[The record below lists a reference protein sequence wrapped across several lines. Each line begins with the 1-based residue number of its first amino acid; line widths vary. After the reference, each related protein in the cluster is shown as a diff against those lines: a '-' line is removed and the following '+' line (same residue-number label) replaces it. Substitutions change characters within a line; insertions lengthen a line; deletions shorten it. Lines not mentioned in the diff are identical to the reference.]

1 MAEFTV
7 GTDKCLTNVNTAINA
22 NVNPKVQALQAAINL
37 VDGKVDG
44 VISGILIN
52 KLTNVD
58 GSSAVV
64 DVIDSCKDGITIY
77 TLKICTDNN
86 YPIALNLS
94 GADGAIVI
102 VCKLETIGMIV
113 FEYDSTLYFAH
124 YYSNSGTG
132 VLGSWQSVT
141 VT

>member
-1 MAEFTV
+1 MAEYTI
-7 GTDKCLTNVNTAINA
+7 GADKCLTNVNTAINT

-37 VDGKVDG
+37 VDSKVNG
-44 VISGILIN
+44 VISGMLIN

-94 GADGAIVI
+94 GSDGAIVI
-102 VCKLETIGMIV
+102 VRKLGTIGMIV
-113 FEYDSTLYFAH
+113 FEYNGALYFAH
-124 YYSNSGTG
+124 YYNSGTG
-132 VLGSWQSVT
+132 VLGSWQMVT
-141 VT
+141 TT

>member
-1 MAEFTV
+1 MAEYTI
-7 GTDKCLTNVNTAINA
+7 GADKCLTNVNTAINA

-44 VISGILIN
+44 IISGMLIN

-113 FEYDSTLYFAH
+113 FEYNSVLYFAH
-124 YYSNSGTG
+124 YYNSGTG

>member
-1 MAEFTV
+1 MAEYTI
-7 GTDKCLTNVNTAINA
+7 GADKCLTNVNTAINA

-37 VDGKVDG
+37 VDSKIDG

-52 KLTNVD
+52 KLTNVN

-64 DVIDSCKDGITIY
+64 DVIDSCKEGITIY

-102 VCKLETIGMIV
+102 VCKLGTIGMIV
-113 FEYDSTLYFAH
+113 FEYNSVLYFAH
-124 YYSNSGTG
+124 YYRNSGTG
-132 VLGSWQSVT
+132 VLGSWQMVAVT
-141 VT
+141 

>member
-1 MAEFTV
+1 MAEYTI
-7 GTDKCLTNVNTAINA
+7 GADKCLTNVNTAINA
-22 NVNPKVQALQAAINL
+22 NVNPKVQALQAAVNL
-37 VDGKVDG
+37 VDSKIDG
-44 VISGILIN
+44 VISGMLIN

-94 GADGAIVI
+94 GLRTCGSDGQYPEVHELRR
-102 VCKLETIGMIV
+102 CSSEDLK
-113 FEYDSTLYFAH
+113 
-124 YYSNSGTG
+124 
-132 VLGSWQSVT
+132 T
-141 VT
+141 VRLRMAEHKIKS

>member
-1 MAEFTV
+1 MTEFTV

-22 NVNPKVQALQAAINL
+22 NVNPKVQALQAAVNL
-37 VDGKVDG
+37 VDSKIDG

-102 VCKLETIGMIV
+102 VCKLGTIGMIV
-113 FEYDSTLYFAH
+113 FEYNSTLYFAH
-124 YYSNSGTG
+124 YYNSGTG

>member
-22 NVNPKVQALQAAINL
+22 NVNPKVQALQAAVNL
-37 VDGKVDG
+37 VDSKVDG
-44 VISGILIN
+44 VISGMLIN

-94 GADGAIVI
+94 GADGAFII
-102 VCKLETIGMIV
+102 VCKLGTIGMIV
-113 FEYDSTLYFAH
+113 FEYNSTLYFAH
-124 YYSNSGTG
+124 YYRNSGTG
-132 VLGSWQSVT
+132 VLGSWQMVAVT
-141 VT
+141 

>member
-22 NVNPKVQALQAAINL
+22 NVNPKVQALQAAVNL
-37 VDGKVDG
+37 VDSKIDG

-102 VCKLETIGMIV
+102 VCKLGTIGPIV
-113 FEYDSTLYFAH
+113 FEYNSVFYFAH
-124 YYSNSGTG
+124 YYNSGTG

>member
-1 MAEFTV
+1 MAEYTI
-7 GTDKCLTNVNTAINA
+7 GADKCLTNVNTAINA
-22 NVNPKVQALQAAINL
+22 NVNPKVQALQAAVNL
-37 VDGKVDG
+37 VDSKVDG

-102 VCKLETIGMIV
+102 VCKLGTIGMIV
-113 FEYDSTLYFAH
+113 FEYNGALYFAH
-124 YYSNSGTG
+124 YYNSGTG
-132 VLGSWQSVT
+132 VLGSWQMVAVT
-141 VT
+141 

>member
-1 MAEFTV
+1 MAEYTI
-7 GTDKCLTNVNTAINA
+7 GADKCLTNVNTAINA

-44 VISGILIN
+44 VISGMLIN

-94 GADGAIVI
+94 GADGAFVI
-102 VCKLETIGMIV
+102 VCKLGTIGMIV
-113 FEYDSTLYFAH
+113 FEYNGTLYFAH
-124 YYSNSGTG
+124 YYSSSGTG
-132 VLGSWQSVT
+132 VLGSWQMVT

>member
-22 NVNPKVQALQAAINL
+22 NVNPKVQALQAAVNL
-37 VDGKVDG
+37 VDSKIDG
-44 VISGILIN
+44 VISGMLIN

-102 VCKLETIGMIV
+102 VCKLGTIGMIV
-113 FEYDSTLYFAH
+113 FEYNGALYFAH
-124 YYSNSGTG
+124 YYNSGTG
-132 VLGSWQSVT
+132 VLGSWQLVT

>member
-1 MAEFTV
+1 MAEYTI
-7 GTDKCLTNVNTAINA
+7 GADKCLTNVNTAINA

-37 VDGKVDG
+37 VDSKVDS

-64 DVIDSCKDGITIY
+64 DVIDNCKDGITVY

-102 VCKLETIGMIV
+102 VCKLGTIGMIV
-113 FEYDSTLYFAH
+113 FEYNGALYFAH
-124 YYSNSGTG
+124 YYNSGTG
-132 VLGSWQSVT
+132 VLGSWQLVT